1 MKLTYPQEEVEVLD
15 ELEGDD
21 ALERDAL
28 VMVCDVRVR
37 GGVLELDALEED
49 LLVHDELVHGGAL
62 ELNALEEDALEHG
75 DEQEHD
81 ELEHGGAQEHGE
93 L

>member
-28 VMVCDVRVR
+28 VCDVRVR
-37 GGVLELDALEED
+37 GGVLVLDALEED
-49 LLVHDELVHGGAL
+49 VLVHDELV
-62 ELNALEEDALEHG
+62 
-75 DEQEHD
+75 HD

>member
-15 ELEGDD
+15 ELEGDV

-28 VMVCDVRVR
+28 VCDVRVQ

-49 LLVHDELVHGGAL
+49 VLMHDELPMMRVDRRFLDCHRTL
-62 ELNALEEDALEHG
+62 KR
-75 DEQEHD
+75 
-81 ELEHGGAQEHGE
+81 
-93 L
+93 

>member
-15 ELEGDD
+15 ELEGDV

-28 VMVCDVRVR
+28 VCDVRVR
-37 GGVLELDALEED
+37 GGVLVLDALEED
-49 LLVHDELVHGGAL
+49 VLV
-62 ELNALEEDALEHG
+62 
-75 DEQEHD
+75 HD
-81 ELEHGGAQEHGE
+81 ELEHGGALENGGAQERGGAQEHGE